1 MIVSEQTTPPHL
13 LLVSQT
19 GSPAPKPKLLFE
31 IEVDLTRCS
40 EITIEIMFKIWEKHV
55 QKMYLTYK

>member
-31 IEVDLTRCS
+31 IEVDLTQCS
-40 EITIEIMFKIWEKHV
+40 EITIEIMFKI
-55 QKMYLTYK
+55 